1 MKKVSIL
8 MALLCLSTASWSRIV
23 TDSIKS
29 KVLNA
34 TVKINVYL
42 PSEFDQKPQKQY
54 PVVYL
59 LHGLTDTYRA
69 WNDKGHLNSV
79 ADEMIS
85 QGDIPPMVI
94 IMPNAGGPNTRRDW
108 NGYFNMEGWAYEDF
122 FFKELMPAMEKKYRI
137 IGDKANRAV
146 SGLSMG
152 GGGCTV
158 YSQRHPDLFSS
169 CYAMSAWLTS
179 QDTQVNPNDH
189 QTAVSKAVHDFSAIE
204 YVRNASAEAVEKLK
218 TVRWFVDIGDDDF
231 LLDQDLEYYRLMR
244 GKRIACELRV
254 RNGGHEWGYWTSA
267 LRTSLPFAAQSFK
280 KE

>member
-1 MKKVSIL
+1 MKRTIIL
-8 MALLCLSTASWSRIV
+8 MALLAISVASWSRVI

-29 KVLNA
+29 NVLKA
-34 TVKINVYL
+34 TVKVNIYL
-42 PSEFDQKPQKQY
+42 PEEFDRQPQKKY
-54 PVVYL
+54 PVLYL

-69 WNDKGHLNSV
+69 WVDKGHLDKV

-85 QGDIPPMVI
+85 KGEVCPMII
-94 IMPNAGGPNTRRDW
+94 IMPNAGGPNTRVDW
-108 NGYFNMEGWAYEDF
+108 NGYLNMDGWAYHDF
-122 FFKELMPAMEKKYRI
+122 FYQELMPTFEKKYRI

-158 YSQRHPDLFSS
+158 YAQRHPDLFSS

-189 QTAVSKAVHDFSAIE
+189 QTAVSKAVHDNSAID
-204 YVRNASAEAVEKLK
+204 YVRNASAEVVNQLK
-218 TVRWFVDIGDDDF
+218 TVRWFVDCGDDDF
-231 LLDQDLEYYRLMR
+231 LLDQNEEFHRLMR

-254 RNGGHEWGYWTSA
+254 RNGNHGWDYWNTA
-267 LRTSLPFAAQSFK
+267 LRTSLPFAAQSFNK
-280 KE
+280 

>member
-1 MKKVSIL
+1 MKRTIIL
-8 MALLCLSTASWSRIV
+8 MVLLAISVASWSRVI

-29 KVLNA
+29 NVLKA
-34 TVKINVYL
+34 TVKVNIYL
-42 PSEFDQKPQKQY
+42 PEEFDRQPQKKY
-54 PVVYL
+54 PVLYL

-69 WNDKGHLNSV
+69 WVDKGHLDKV

-85 QGDIPPMVI
+85 KGEVCPMII
-94 IMPNAGGPNTRRDW
+94 IMPNAGGPNTRVDW
-108 NGYFNMEGWAYEDF
+108 NGYFNMDGWAYHDF
-122 FFKELMPAMEKKYRI
+122 FYQELMPTFEKKYRI

-158 YSQRHPDLFSS
+158 YAQRHPDLFSS

-189 QTAVSKAVHDFSAIE
+189 QTAVSKAVHDNSAID
-204 YVRNASAEAVEKLK
+204 YVRNASAEVVNQLK
-218 TVRWFVDIGDDDF
+218 TVRWFVDCGDDDF
-231 LLDQDLEYYRLMR
+231 LLDQNEEFHRLMR

-254 RNGGHEWGYWTSA
+254 RNGNHGWDYWNTA
-267 LRTSLPFAAQSFK
+267 LRTSLPFAAQSFNK
-280 KE
+280 

>member
-1 MKKVSIL
+1 MKRTIIL
-8 MALLCLSTASWSRIV
+8 MALLAISVASWSRVI

-29 KVLNA
+29 NVLKA
-34 TVKINVYL
+34 TVKVNIYL
-42 PSEFDQKPQKQY
+42 PEEFDRQPQKKY
-54 PVVYL
+54 PVLYL

-69 WNDKGHLNSV
+69 WVDKGHLDKV

-85 QGDIPPMVI
+85 KGEVCPMII
-94 IMPNAGGPNTRRDW
+94 IMPNAGGPNTRVDW
-108 NGYFNMEGWAYEDF
+108 NGYFNMDGWAYHDF
-122 FFKELMPAMEKKYRI
+122 FYQELMPTFEKKYRI

-158 YSQRHPDLFSS
+158 YAQRHPDLFSS

-189 QTAVSKAVHDFSAIE
+189 QTAVSKAVHDNSAID
-204 YVRNASAEAVEKLK
+204 YVRNASAEVVNQLK
-218 TVRWFVDIGDDDF
+218 TVRWFVDCGDDDF
-231 LLDQDLEYYRLMR
+231 LLDQNEEFHRLMR

-254 RNGGHEWGYWTSA
+254 RNGNHGWDYWNTA
-267 LRTSLPFAAQSFK
+267 LRTSLPFAAQSFNK
-280 KE
+280 

>member
-1 MKKVSIL
+1 MKRTIIL
-8 MALLCLSTASWSRIV
+8 MALLAISVASWSRVI

-29 KVLNA
+29 NVLKA
-34 TVKINVYL
+34 TVKVNIYL
-42 PSEFDQKPQKQY
+42 PEEFDRQPQKKY
-54 PVVYL
+54 PVLYL

-69 WNDKGHLNSV
+69 WVDKGHLDKV

-85 QGDIPPMVI
+85 KGEVCPMII
-94 IMPNAGGPNTRRDW
+94 IMPNAGGPNTRVDW
-108 NGYFNMEGWAYEDF
+108 NGYFNMDGWAYHDF
-122 FFKELMPAMEKKYRI
+122 FYQELMPTFEKKYRI

-158 YSQRHPDLFSS
+158 YAQRHPDLFSS

-189 QTAVSKAVHDFSAIE
+189 QTAVSKAVHDNSAID
-204 YVRNASAEAVEKLK
+204 YVRNASAEVVNQLK
-218 TVRWFVDIGDDDF
+218 TVRWFVDCGDDDY
-231 LLDQDLEYYRLMR
+231 LLDQNEEFHRLMR

-254 RNGGHEWGYWTSA
+254 RNGNHGWDYWNTA
-267 LRTSLPFAAQSFK
+267 LRTSLPFAAQSFNK
-280 KE
+280 

>member
-1 MKKVSIL
+1 MKRTIIL
-8 MALLCLSTASWSRIV
+8 MALLAISVASWSRVI

-29 KVLNA
+29 NVLKA
-34 TVKINVYL
+34 TVKVNIYL
-42 PSEFDQKPQKQY
+42 PEESDRQPQKKY
-54 PVVYL
+54 PVLYL

-69 WNDKGHLNSV
+69 WVDKGHLDKV

-85 QGDIPPMVI
+85 KGEVCPMII
-94 IMPNAGGPNTRRDW
+94 IMPNAGGPNTRVDW
-108 NGYFNMEGWAYEDF
+108 NGYFNMDGWAYHDF
-122 FFKELMPAMEKKYRI
+122 FYQELMPTFEKKYRI

-158 YSQRHPDLFSS
+158 YAQRHPDLFSS

-189 QTAVSKAVHDFSAIE
+189 QTAVSKAVHDNSAID
-204 YVRNASAEAVEKLK
+204 YVRNASAEVVNQLK
-218 TVRWFVDIGDDDF
+218 TVRWFVDCGDDDF
-231 LLDQDLEYYRLMR
+231 LLDQNEEFHRLMR

-254 RNGGHEWGYWTSA
+254 RNGNHGWDYWNTA
-267 LRTSLPFAAQSFK
+267 LRTSLPFAAQSFNK
-280 KE
+280 

>member
-1 MKKVSIL
+1 MKRTIIL
-8 MALLCLSTASWSRIV
+8 MALLAISVASWSRVI

-29 KVLNA
+29 NVLKA
-34 TVKINVYL
+34 TVKVNIYL
-42 PSEFDQKPQKQY
+42 PEEFDRQPQKKY
-54 PVVYL
+54 PVLYL

-69 WNDKGHLNSV
+69 WVDKGHLDKV

-85 QGDIPPMVI
+85 KGEVCPMII
-94 IMPNAGGPNTRRDW
+94 IMPNAGGPNTRVDW
-108 NGYFNMEGWAYEDF
+108 NGYFNMEGWAYHDF
-122 FFKELMPAMEKKYRI
+122 FYQELMPTFEKKYRI

-158 YSQRHPDLFSS
+158 YAQRHPDLFSS

-189 QTAVSKAVHDFSAIE
+189 QTAVSKAVHDNSAID
-204 YVRNASAEAVEKLK
+204 YVRNASAEVVNQLK
-218 TVRWFVDIGDDDF
+218 TVRWFVDCGDDDF
-231 LLDQDLEYYRLMR
+231 LLDQNEEFHRLMR

-254 RNGGHEWGYWTSA
+254 RNGNHGWDYWNTA
-267 LRTSLPFAAQSFK
+267 LRTSLPFAAQSFNK
-280 KE
+280 

>member
-1 MKKVSIL
+1 MKRTIIL
-8 MALLCLSTASWSRIV
+8 MALLAISVASWSRVI

-29 KVLNA
+29 NILKA
-34 TVKINVYL
+34 TVKVNIYL
-42 PSEFDQKPQKQY
+42 PEEFDRQPQKKY
-54 PVVYL
+54 PVLYL

-69 WNDKGHLNSV
+69 WVDKGHLDKV

-85 QGDIPPMVI
+85 KGEVCPMII
-94 IMPNAGGPNTRRDW
+94 IMPNAGGPNTRVDW
-108 NGYFNMEGWAYEDF
+108 NGYFNMDGWAYHDF
-122 FFKELMPAMEKKYRI
+122 FYQELMPTFEKKYRI

-158 YSQRHPDLFSS
+158 YAQRHPDLFSS

-189 QTAVSKAVHDFSAIE
+189 QTAVSKAVHDNSAID
-204 YVRNASAEAVEKLK
+204 YVRNASAEVVNQLK
-218 TVRWFVDIGDDDF
+218 TVRWFVDCGDDDF
-231 LLDQDLEYYRLMR
+231 LLDQNEEFHRLMR

-254 RNGGHEWGYWTSA
+254 RNGNHGWDYWNTA
-267 LRTSLPFAAQSFK
+267 LRTSLPFAAQSFNK
-280 KE
+280 

>member
-1 MKKVSIL
+1 MKRTIIL
-8 MALLCLSTASWSRIV
+8 MALLAISVASWSRVI

-29 KVLNA
+29 NVLKA
-34 TVKINVYL
+34 TVKVNIYL
-42 PSEFDQKPQKQY
+42 PEEFDRQPQKKY
-54 PVVYL
+54 PVLYL

-69 WNDKGHLNSV
+69 WVDKGHLDKV

-85 QGDIPPMVI
+85 KGEVCPMII
-94 IMPNAGGPNTRRDW
+94 IMPNAGGPNTRVDW
-108 NGYFNMEGWAYEDF
+108 NGYFNMDGWAYHDF
-122 FFKELMPAMEKKYRI
+122 FYQELMPTFEKKYRI

-158 YSQRHPDLFSS
+158 YAQRHPDLFSS

-189 QTAVSKAVHDFSAIE
+189 QTAVSKAVHDNSAID
-204 YVRNASAEAVEKLK
+204 YVRNASTEVVNQLK
-218 TVRWFVDIGDDDF
+218 TVRWFVDCGDDDF
-231 LLDQDLEYYRLMR
+231 LLDQNEEFHRLMR

-254 RNGGHEWGYWTSA
+254 RNGNHGWDYWNTA
-267 LRTSLPFAAQSFK
+267 LRTSLPFAAQSFNK
-280 KE
+280 

>member
-1 MKKVSIL
+1 MKRTIIL
-8 MALLCLSTASWSRIV
+8 MALLAISVASWSRVI

-29 KVLNA
+29 NVLKA
-34 TVKINVYL
+34 TVKVNIYL
-42 PSEFDQKPQKQY
+42 PEEFDRQPQKKY
-54 PVVYL
+54 PVLYL

-69 WNDKGHLNSV
+69 WVDKGHLDKV

-85 QGDIPPMVI
+85 KGEVCPMII
-94 IMPNAGGPNTRRDW
+94 IMPNAGGPNTRVDW
-108 NGYFNMEGWAYEDF
+108 NGYFNMDGWAYHDF
-122 FFKELMPAMEKKYRI
+122 FYQELMPTFEKKYRI

-158 YSQRHPDLFSS
+158 YAQRHPDLFSS

-189 QTAVSKAVHDFSAIE
+189 QTAVSKAVHDNSAID
-204 YVRNASAEAVEKLK
+204 YVRNATAEVVNQLK
-218 TVRWFVDIGDDDF
+218 TVRWFVDCGDDDF
-231 LLDQDLEYYRLMR
+231 LLDQNEEFHRLMR

-254 RNGGHEWGYWTSA
+254 RNGNHGWDYWNTA
-267 LRTSLPFAAQSFK
+267 LRTSLPFAAQSFNK
-280 KE
+280 